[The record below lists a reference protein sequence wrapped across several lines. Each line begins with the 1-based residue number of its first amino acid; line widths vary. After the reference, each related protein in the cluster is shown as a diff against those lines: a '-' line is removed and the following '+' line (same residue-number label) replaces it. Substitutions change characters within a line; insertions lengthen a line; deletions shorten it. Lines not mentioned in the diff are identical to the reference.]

1 MPDETITYPRR
12 RVARGALRGL
22 GRIILPLLTHT
33 QVEGQER
40 FPDRGPLLV
49 VGNHIAAMEVVLM
62 VVYAP
67 WQMEMLGPGDIP
79 PPPAMDAIA
88 RAHGYIPINRGNVD
102 RRALTQSLDV
112 LRRGGVLGMFPE
124 GGIWETGDKPAKRGV
139 AWLSY
144 HARAPILPIGFG
156 GLEGAMN
163 AIFKLKRPPLAMHV
177 GEVIPPVTIPPGTPR
192 KQALQ
197 AASARVMQA
206 VRDLIPEAYRHQHPE
221 IAEERFELRVAVRDA
236 QGHAV
241 AVPPDRAISH
251 AQALCKIFYRPAI
264 LNIFALDLHI
274 DVAGLQRLVD
284 QPEPGAV
291 AASIDRIMAYLAE
304 RNPAFFT
311 YRFGIEEG
319 LAMEAA
325 LRELRALVQWVRD
338 MDGTLDVRMVRRY
351 RVAGRDEEVVETGP
365 GRAHTW

>member
-12 RVARGALRGL
+12 RIARGALRGL
-22 GRIILPLLTHT
+22 GRVILPLLTRT
-33 QVEGQER
+33 QVAGLEH

-88 RAHGYIPINRGNVD
+88 RTHGYIPINRGNVD

-112 LRRGGVLGMFPE
+112 LRQGGILGMFPE
-124 GGIWETGDKPAKRGV
+124 GGIWDTGDKPAKRGV

-144 HARAPILPIGFG
+144 HAQAPILPIGFG

-177 GEVIPPVTIPPGTPR
+177 GQVIPPVTIPPGVPR
-192 KQALQ
+192 KAALR
-197 AASARVMQA
+197 AASAQVMQA

-221 IAEERFELRVAVRDA
+221 IAEERFELRVTVRDA
-236 QGHAV
+236 QGRAV
-241 AVPPDRAISH
+241 AVPPDRTINH

-274 DVAGLQRLVD
+274 DVAGLRRLIEA
-284 QPEPGAV
+284 PAPGEV
-291 AASIDRIMAYLAE
+291 VASIDRIVAYLE
-304 RNPAFFT
+304 GRNPAFFT

-319 LAMEAA
+319 RAMEAA
-325 LRELRALVQWVRD
+325 LRELRALAQWVRD
-338 MDGTLDVRMVRRY
+338 TDGTLDVQMVRRY
-351 RVAGRDEEVVETGP
+351 RLAGRDEELVETSP
-365 GRAHTW
+365 DAAHTW